1 MRWLA
6 ELKTQLPDWV
16 LEWLDIII
24 PASQVLL
31 ILLAAYLLRAALRL
45 VIKRVCLHYQLPIE
59 VHMGARRVLGFL
71 VYAAAILLILERLG
85 VSGSVLW
92 AAFTGFATVA
102 AVAFFAAWSVLSNIF
117 CTILIFS
124 TRLFR
129 LHDHIEVLESGDK
142 PGLKGV
148 VIDIN
153 VVYTTLLEDQ
163 GTRLQVPNSLFF
175 QRVVRRGRPSDTAD
189 DPASSGDLDD

>member
-6 ELKTQLPDWV
+6 ELKTQLPEWI
-16 LEWLDIII
+16 LEWLDLII

-31 ILLAAYLLRAALRL
+31 ILVAAYLLRAALRL
-45 VIKRVCLHYQLPIE
+45 VIKRVCSHYQLPAE

-85 VSGSVLW
+85 VSGSALW
-92 AAFTGFATVA
+92 TAFTGFAAVA

-117 CTILIFS
+117 CTILIFG

-163 GTRLQVPNSLFF
+163 GTRLQVPNNLFF
-175 QRVVRRGRPSDTAD
+175 QRVVRRGRPSDAPD
-189 DPASSGDLDD
+189 GVASGDLDD

>member
-1 MRWLA
+1 MRWLT
-6 ELKTQLPDWV
+6 ELKTHLPAWM

-24 PASQVLL
+24 PATQVLL

-45 VIKRVCLHYQLPIE
+45 AIKRVCAHYQLPAE

-92 AAFTGFATVA
+92 SAFTGFAAVA

-163 GTRLQVPNSLFF
+163 GTKLQVPNNLFF
-175 QRVVRRGRPSDTAD
+175 QRMVRRGRPPAGPEGTTSDDFDA
-189 DPASSGDLDD
+189 

>member
-6 ELKTQLPDWV
+6 ELKTQLPDWI
-16 LEWLDIII
+16 LDWLGLII

-45 VIKRVCLHYQLPIE
+45 VIKRVCSHYQLPAE

-92 AAFTGFATVA
+92 TAFTGFAAVA

-142 PGLKGV
+142 PGLKGM

-163 GTRLQVPNSLFF
+163 GTKLQVPNSLFF
-175 QRVVRRGRPSDTAD
+175 QRVVRRGRPSDAPD
-189 DPASSGDLDD
+189 GRASGDLDD